1 MRMDGKSRFSVP
13 FPRGT
18 RNLACDTNKAV
29 KPQAHGFTLM
39 EVMVA
44 LAVVAISL
52 MAIYRMHGQTLFMD
66 QRSRFDT
73 VATLLARQKL
83 AEIDTGTPDDLID
96 TEGDFGDDY
105 PGYTWR
111 IESENAVSD
120 LLKEDGPVLKRI
132 AITIA
137 YGDEDAVF
145 TLITYRHLYE

>member
-1 MRMDGKSRFSVP
+1 MCTDGKPRFTFP
-13 FPRGT
+13 FPRVTWNPAGNT
-18 RNLACDTNKAV
+18 DKAV
-29 KPQAHGFTLM
+29 KPQSHGFTLM

-83 AEIDTGTPDDLID
+83 AEIDTGNPDDLIN

-111 IESENAVSD
+111 IESENVVSD

-145 TLITYRHLYE
+145 TLITYRHFYE